1 MEINV
6 IKHNNKKLISEINNG
21 DVFECYGLFY
31 LKTGEC
37 EAFSFDSNSL
47 VRFSGDERVLYHYS
61 KLTIL

>member
-6 IKHNNKKLISEINNG
+6 IKHNNKKLFSEIDNG
-21 DVFECYGLFY
+21 EVLEYYGFFY